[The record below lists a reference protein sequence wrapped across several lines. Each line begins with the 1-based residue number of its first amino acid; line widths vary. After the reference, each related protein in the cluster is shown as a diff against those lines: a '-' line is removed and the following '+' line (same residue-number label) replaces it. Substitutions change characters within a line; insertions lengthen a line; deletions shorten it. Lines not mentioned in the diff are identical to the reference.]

1 MTTFLSGKTFE
12 LTPEAK
18 YYEES
23 PLEGT
28 HDRRIKI
35 KVPIKEEGDEEE
47 KKKKRRRRL
56 TCQSSRGADTGA
68 LSPPMAEQ
76 KLDKPPP
83 GQRANLVDPLNV
95 GEGGATSAPGP
106 STFGESD
113 WKNKYL

>member
-47 KKKKRRRRL
+47 KKKKAYLSVQQRCGDRRVIATYGRAKAGQ
-56 TCQSSRGADTGA
+56 TSSGTTR
-68 LSPPMAEQ
+68 Q
-76 KLDKPPP
+76 P
-83 GQRANLVDPLNV
+83 G
-95 GEGGATSAPGP
+95 
-106 STFGESD
+106 
-113 WKNKYL
+113 